1 MTDRPQ
7 TRYRGAMA
15 WLVRIA
21 LLRFLGRRVLWFL
34 MVYDIFKL
42 VLAARRALIRP
53 APREQP
59 LARRANEIAC

>member
-1 MTDRPQ
+1 MTDRAA

-34 MVYDIFKL
+34 MVYDVFKL
-42 VLAARRALIRP
+42 VLAARRALSGTR
-53 APREQP
+53 PREQ
-59 LARRANEIAC
+59 R

>member
-1 MTDRPQ
+1 MTDRAA

-34 MVYDIFKL
+34 MVYDVFKL
-42 VLAARRALIRP
+42 VLAARRALLRP
-53 APREQP
+53 GPRDQ
-59 LARRANEIAC
+59 R

>member
-1 MTDRPQ
+1 MPPGAAVAHMAGRPE

-34 MVYDIFKL
+34 MVYDVFKL
-42 VLAARRALIRP
+42 VLAARRALLRP
-53 APREQP
+53 GPRHQ
-59 LARRANEIAC
+59 R